1 MRPLLVVNP
10 RADRG
15 FVELANR
22 MVENGSQTPEA
33 LQKALRP
40 RYPRAIVRRRLL
52 SAETLITWYVYRE
65 GRWIPNPTDRPTS
78 TTT

>member
-22 MVENGSQTPEA
+22 LVEDGSQTPEA

-40 RYPRAIVRRRLL
+40 EYPRVIVRRRML
-52 SAETLITWYVYRE
+52 SAEMRVTWYVYRE
-65 GRWIPNPTDRPTS
+65 GRWIPNLID
-78 TTT
+78 